1 MLVAACA
8 SSAITKARH
17 YNSDKCIYTHAFYDT
32 VPQYYMQSASV
43 LNKLYA
49 TVDIVLVGI
58 LQPLTKNLKSTSQEN
73 ELHGQIQL
81 VFLQQ

>member
-8 SSAITKARH
+8 SPATTKARR
-17 YNSDKCIYTHAFYDT
+17 YNSDKCIHTLAFYDM

-49 TVDIVLVGI
+49 TVDIE
-58 LQPLTKNLKSTSQEN
+58 S
-73 ELHGQIQL
+73 
-81 VFLQQ
+81 